1 MKVIKFEQFGE
12 TVELTVEQ
20 QEYLIMAEA
29 DIEPSMFGEEM
40 KIEMAFDVYGLD
52 NNLRIQDLTY
62 NEERFIYEEIER
74 RYVI

>member
-1 MKVIKFEQFGE
+1 
-12 TVELTVEQ
+12 
-20 QEYLIMAEA
+20 MAEA

-62 NEERFIYEEIER
+62 NEERFIYDEIER